1 MRKNSLC
8 RSPQVHV
15 LSLCD
20 YKRYQFWKSVVKGG
34 HGESNK
40 VGGFFTTKNSVKLN
54 IRLKLSMFYKQAAA
68 M

>member
-20 YKRYQFWKSVVKGG
+20 YKRYRFCKSVVKRE
-34 HGESNK
+34 HRESDK
-40 VGGFFTTKNSVKLN
+40 VFFFLALKNSIK
-54 IRLKLSMFYKQAAA
+54 
-68 M
+68 